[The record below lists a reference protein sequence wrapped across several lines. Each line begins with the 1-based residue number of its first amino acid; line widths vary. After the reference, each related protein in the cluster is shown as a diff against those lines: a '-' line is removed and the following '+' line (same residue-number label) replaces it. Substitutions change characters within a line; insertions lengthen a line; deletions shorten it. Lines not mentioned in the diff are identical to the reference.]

1 VIGPLAAHID
11 PLFLVAW
18 VRAELIEAGEPSLL
32 DSLAAR
38 AEGDGLDREE
48 AELDAAGQIAERR
61 GLLDGLERAAGDLWL
76 AEVRE
81 ARGIAEK
88 LERSSGPAC
97 VAWLQ
102 ASSGAALR
110 LQMLSQALAAEPAK
124 SVAELDGFGSSAG
137 CSVR

>member
-1 VIGPLAAHID
+1 MSAQVD

-18 VRAELIEAGEPSLL
+18 VRDELVAAGESTLL

-76 AEVRE
+76 SEVRE
-81 ARGIAEK
+81 ARGIAER
-88 LERSSGPAC
+88 LERSSGSAC

-102 ASSGAALR
+102 ATSGAALR
-110 LQMLSQALAAEPAK
+110 LETLSRALMAEPGK
-124 SVAELDGFGSSAG
+124 SVAELDGLGSSPG

>member
-1 VIGPLAAHID
+1 MAAHVD

-18 VRAELIEAGEPSLL
+18 VRAELIEAGEPALL

-48 AELDAAGQIAERR
+48 AELDA
-61 GLLDGLERAAGDLWL
+61 LERAAGDLWL
-76 AEVRE
+76 SEVRE

-102 ASSGAALR
+102 ASSGAAHR
-110 LQMLSQALAAEPAK
+110 LQLLSRALAAEPAK
-124 SVAELDGFGSSAG
+124 SVAELDGLGSSPG

>member
-1 VIGPLAAHID
+1 MAAQVD

-18 VRAELIEAGEPSLL
+18 IRAELVEAGEPGLL

-76 AEVRE
+76 SEVRE

-102 ASSGAALR
+102 ASSGAAHR
-110 LQMLSQALAAEPAK
+110 LQMLSQALSAEPEK
-124 SVAELDGFGSSAG
+124 SVAELDGLGSSPG

>member
-1 VIGPLAAHID
+1 MSAHVD

-18 VRAELIEAGEPSLL
+18 VRAELLYAGEPALL

-76 AEVRE
+76 SEVRE
-81 ARGIAEK
+81 ARGVAEK
-88 LERSSGPAC
+88 LERSSGSAC

-102 ASSGAALR
+102 ASAGAAHR

-124 SVAELDGFGSSAG
+124 SVAELDGLGSSPG